1 MNKIFQGELDRIA
14 FGKSSSGPFPTT
26 TRPSLPSLPS
36 FLGSV
41 PQESALNKVSHIWI
55 YSGIAQKVA
64 LAVFALF
71 IVAIILV
78 FVHFFIR
85 PIFPQ
90 SLLTNI
96 PGFKDEKLFWT
107 NGTADI
113 ISGIQNPFHNQS
125 SNYTFM
131 VDTQIDYPTAT
142 LGAPRLLL
150 YRGDQPCKLT
160 GLKPNE
166 TLLTILPQFNF
177 AVHMDKENNDVYVS
191 VMTNTESSTAPESI
205 SITNY
210 PVEKPIRLTVVVTD
224 KLMEVYLNGALYK
237 TKTFDGQLNSIKG
250 SIYPIPS
257 IISESSMPFGR
268 IQNLRLWNRV
278 LNANEIRSYG
288 GSSAFP
294 SVMRVADS
302 RSTAQ
307 CNTTNTDSGSTSN
320 SIGSLA
326 GLDMNTLFKD
336 TSSAI
341 NKLTGQSPSSI

>member
-1 MNKIFQGELDRIA
+1 MNRIFQGELDRIA
-14 FGKSSSGPFPTT
+14 FGKPSGAMPT
-26 TRPSLPSLPS
+26 TRPYLPFLPS

-71 IVAIILV
+71 LVAIILV
-78 FVHFFIR
+78 FVHFFIT

-107 NGTADI
+107 NGTDI

-150 YRGDQPCKLT
+150 YRGDEPCKLT

-191 VMTNTESSTAPESI
+191 VMTNTDSSTVPESI

-210 PVEKPIRLTVVVTD
+210 PVEKPIRLTVVVTN

-237 TKTFDGQLNSIKG
+237 TKTFDGTLNSSKG

-268 IQNLRLWNRV
+268 VQNLRLWNRV
-278 LNANEIRSYG
+278 LTANEIRSYG
-288 GSSAFP
+288 GSSSFP

-307 CNTTNTDSGSTSN
+307 CSDKQSEPDSST
-320 SIGSLA
+320 IGSLA

-341 NKLTGQSPSSI
+341 NKLTVQSPSPSPS